1 MLGIH
6 GHRFFPVVTLN
17 IVYHATLF
25 WPAEVLF
32 CFCCALTPSWRLL
45 GGFLDGSDG
54 QESACNAGD
63 LGSIPGSGT
72 SPGEG
77 NGNPLRYSCLGIPW
91 TEEPDRLQSIG
102 SQSQTRLSP
111 ERDDGGLEQGGGEWG
126 GVDGIHRWV
135 GVYTEKRAGGR
146 ARDF

>member
-1 MLGIH
+1 MSRIDGMERTGPFCWLYCSS
-6 GHRFFPVVTLN
+6 PVTNASLQLP
-17 IVYHATLF
+17 Y
-25 WPAEVLF
+25 
-32 CFCCALTPSWRLL
+32 S
-45 GGFLDGSDG
+45 SDG
-54 QESACNAGD
+54 KESACNAGD

-77 NGNPLRYSCLGIPW
+77 NGNPLQYSCLGIPW
-91 TEEPDRLQSIG
+91 TEEPDQLQSIG